1 MDQELLT
8 VLRYAADRS
17 RETLD
22 LYERGKITEQQAC
35 IRYFLLGKILIGWP
49 NDDDRSDLEIVEMLL
64 NYNRLVMA
72 RVDETAGLM
81 AS

>member
-1 MDQELLT
+1 MDQTVLS

-17 RETLD
+17 KETLD

-35 IRYFLLGKILIGWP
+35 IRYFLLGKILIGWES
-49 NDDDRSDLEIVEMLL
+49 DDERSDLEILETLL

-72 RVDETAGLM
+72 SVDETAGLM